1 MFPHELSL
9 PHCEA
14 DDRSHYPQFADE
26 DNKVWGHQ
34 VPFFRSHSSEAKSMQ
49 TSCSSC
55 HITLLLICIH

>member
-14 DDRSHYPQFADE
+14 DGQFHYPQFTDE
-26 DNKVWGHQ
+26 DKVWGHQ
-34 VPFFRSHSSEAKSMQ
+34 ATFFRSHSSEAKSVQ

-55 HITLLLICIH
+55 HIMLLLICIH